1 MDKSK
6 LYGFDLPDGTWFV
19 KMKIENDEMWSK
31 IKDGELKGLSIE
43 GYFIN
48 KMEKM
53 GKQQFSNEDILEAL
67 SELIKEKTELKAEKI
82 ELGVVQDLEK
92 LLKDYQEEI
101 SDLATFKDL
110 KSETKRLVNLSS
122 RVGKVKGT
130 VTRIN
135 KIRKQIDGMQKKL
148 QKAAKELGVGM
159 GDMPVF
165 KKLDKL
171 GGQYNKQKSII
182 ESAESISKILKV

>member
-1 MDKSK
+1 
-6 LYGFDLPDGTWFV
+6 
-19 KMKIENDEMWSK
+19 MKPTPEQI
-31 IKDGELKGLSIE
+31 LSAL
-43 GYFIN
+43 N
-48 KMEKM
+48 KMIRE
-53 GKQQFSNEDILEAL
+53 S
-67 SELIKEKTELKAEKI
+67 KTELKAEKI
-82 ELGVVQDLEK
+82 DLGVVQDLEK

-122 RVGKVKGT
+122 RVGKVRGT
-130 VTRIN
+130 VARIN

-148 QKAAKELGVGM
+148 SKAAKELGVSM

-165 KKLDKL
+165 KKLDKI